1 MEPELARRIVH
12 GLRDADISF
21 ISLKI
26 RWSTNIVLSDI
37 WNEPKAKKFS
47 KATYDRDIAG
57 QLLPDNLTPSPLVVI

>member
-1 MEPELARRIVH
+1 MEPELAQRIVH
-12 GLRDADISF
+12 GLRDAGISF

-47 KATYDRDIAG
+47 K
-57 QLLPDNLTPSPLVVI
+57 VVANVVGVTDVSQILF

>member
-37 WNEPKAKKFS
+37 WNEPKAKKSS
-47 KATYDRDIAG
+47 KAVAK
-57 QLLPDNLTPSPLVVI
+57 VVGVTDVSQILF